1 MASSDKFC
9 LQWNEFQANL
19 KTSYRDVRKTGDYS
33 DVTLVCED
41 GQRIEAHR
49 VILASSSLFF
59 REVLAVVEHPHPLL
73 YMRRLGHHTLAA
85 IVDFI
90 YHGEAEVAKEQ
101 LDAFLDMAGELGVKG
116 MTKPASKEQGETK
129 RNENKLET
137 IEDEET
143 ETKEDRI
150 NGKMVEEE
158 IETIGGERD
167 TVLGNIGDKQVM
179 KSEESS
185 EKEEWKCD
193 LCGKAYSTKGS
204 LRTHKYNHTKN
215 DVASSASIKTEP
227 LHFKDDI
234 SEDLDKTV
242 GDNVELEEKI
252 DELCEMRDGIWTCI
266 QCGKTDKMRWFLRR
280 HAETHIQGFTH
291 TCTSTSCDKTFT
303 TRSTLKAHVLR
314 SHPEEKTVVEKPFNC
329 DICDMP
335 SKSRAAVNMHKQRR
349 HSTVI

>member
-41 GQRIEAHR
+41 GQKIEAHR

-59 REVLAVVEHPHPLL
+59 REVLAGVEHPRPLV

-101 LDAFLDMAGELGVKG
+101 LDAFLDMAGELGVRG
-116 MTKPASKEQGETK
+116 MTKPARKEQGK
-129 RNENKLET
+129 AKMDKLET
-137 IEDEET
+137 IDDEET

-150 NGKMVEEE
+150 DGKMLEEE
-158 IETIGGERD
+158 IETIEGEIETMLD
-167 TVLGNIGDKQVM
+167 NIGDKQVM
-179 KSEESS
+179 KSEESA

-193 LCGKAYSTKGS
+193 LCGKVYGTKGS

-215 DVASSASIKTEP
+215 DAATSAPIKTEP
-227 LHFKDDI
+227 LPLKNDI

-252 DELCEMRDGIWTCI
+252 DELCERREGIWTCI
-266 QCGKTDKMRWFLRR
+266 QCGKTDKMRFHLRR
-280 HAETHIQGFTH
+280 HVETHLQGFTH
-291 TCTSTSCDKTFT
+291 TCTSCDKTFT
-303 TRSTLKAHVLR
+303 TRATLKAHVLR